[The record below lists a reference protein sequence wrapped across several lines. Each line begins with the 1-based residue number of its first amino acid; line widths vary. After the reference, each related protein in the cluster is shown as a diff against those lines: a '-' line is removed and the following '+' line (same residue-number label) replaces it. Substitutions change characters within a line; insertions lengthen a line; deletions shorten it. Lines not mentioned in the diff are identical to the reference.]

1 MSQRLWRR
9 WCSLLDGV
17 SDNPYKVYVIL
28 GLHASFY
35 HSWRGDTPD
44 EAGFGTD
51 IRLVRAIIRMLDQAN
66 AAGLSARGYWD
77 FDVYWTLEQII
88 PAHAPDI
95 IANIRRRVQAGQ
107 DEVMP
112 GPYNNGA
119 NHAATEEEFRTALAY
134 ALENPSGSGL
144 RQLFGRVVPLY
155 RPQETMYTAGQNA
168 LLAAEGYDGFIAY
181 YSSIPFNTLS
191 TFIPALPPEQRYN
204 PLWLRSRP
212 GERPVIVLP
221 TVSTMDLFNYTCL
234 EKWLLDLRRL
244 QTSGQVQSD
253 LVLHLNFD
261 ADVETWLP
269 VNLPKAFAWFP
280 NTGGLPEYIRAV
292 NKYPWAAFTVP
303 SEYLQSHPPQGE
315 ILVRQDLADGAFDGN
330 YPWAEKFTSLGNW
343 TLLEQSRLH
352 SYRAMALAQR
362 LPVPLA
368 ADLDR
373 RLWQGSDSAFFQR
386 LIGLSTTH
394 FGMSTPII
402 NEERQA
408 RAEAILGGARQI
420 AAAAERE
427 AAQAVRDQAATD
439 PLPCGEREVAPS
451 RPSGEGWGEGQ
462 NRRPA
467 GGNVLYA
474 FAVYNYAHGRQAAPK
489 AARMAVRVPLLL
501 PPGVAPVAVTDA
513 DGQPIQASLVNLQPF
528 ADGSQAGELL
538 FVGDL
543 GPEERRVY
551 RVEARAAPLAT
562 AAGLVQ
568 SLQNRW
574 LDLRL
579 AEQSGIASLQFQ
591 GQEIGGSDFLQPFVT
606 YRSGQK
612 PRYITKMEVSG
623 QKPQSWWAT
632 GYTFAD
638 LSAESWDGLA
648 RARLQTQIPMDTPS
662 GRYAS
667 ELTYTFTLFHD
678 LPYLLVDVVADYAHT
693 PPQDVIQTM
702 QQKLRRL
709 LDRRWLEVAPFQ
721 LNPAITA
728 PATSPLRIWK
738 HNYLGVT
745 SSYDLNYGQINPR
758 NKNLD
763 SFNHQVTAGWVA
775 MSNGQRGLLL
785 AENAEALASLAFC
798 PMRLREAAGVQHL
811 SLNPFG
817 SYFGRQLDY
826 SHLGG
831 NGVGSELATA
841 ASSALRPNG
850 PSFNGQ
856 SQRFSLLLAPYAGDE
871 PPATLQDDAAA
882 FFYPFGVLYL
892 QTPPGIAAV
901 VPDDVRR
908 LIAAKERAACLAS
921 TAPLPPPTAFLANA
935 EDAAADLV
943 WDPPRDERAVGYEV
957 RWRQAEAGEW
967 QTAKIAPANR
977 WHVAN
982 LENGKRYVFQLRAL
996 AQGRESAWTP
1006 EARCLPRPVKVASLV
1021 SGASGVSPRTML
1033 RLVYYSLRHALTTR

>member
-1 MSQRLWRR
+1 
-9 WCSLLDGV
+9 
-17 SDNPYKVYVIL
+17 
-28 GLHASFY
+28 
-35 HSWRGDTPD
+35 
-44 EAGFGTD
+44 
-51 IRLVRAIIRMLDQAN
+51 
-66 AAGLSARGYWD
+66 
-77 FDVYWTLEQII
+77 
-88 PAHAPDI
+88 
-95 IANIRRRVQAGQ
+95 
-107 DEVMP
+107 
-112 GPYNNGA
+112 
-119 NHAATEEEFRTALAY
+119 
-134 ALENPSGSGL
+134 
-144 RQLFGRVVPLY
+144 
-155 RPQETMYTAGQNA
+155 
-168 LLAAEGYDGFIAY
+168 
-181 YSSIPFNTLS
+181 
-191 TFIPALPPEQRYN
+191 
-204 PLWLRSRP
+204 
-212 GERPVIVLP
+212 
-221 TVSTMDLFNYTCL
+221 
-234 EKWLLDLRRL
+234 
-244 QTSGQVQSD
+244 
-253 LVLHLNFD
+253 
-261 ADVETWLP
+261 
-269 VNLPKAFAWFP
+269 
-280 NTGGLPEYIRAV
+280 
-292 NKYPWAAFTVP
+292 
-303 SEYLQSHPPQGE
+303 
-315 ILVRQDLADGAFDGN
+315 
-330 YPWAEKFTSLGNW
+330 
-343 TLLEQSRLH
+343 
-352 SYRAMALAQR
+352 
-362 LPVPLA
+362 
-368 ADLDR
+368 
-373 RLWQGSDSAFFQR
+373 
-386 LIGLSTTH
+386 
-394 FGMSTPII
+394 
-402 NEERQA
+402 
-408 RAEAILGGARQI
+408 
-420 AAAAERE
+420 
-427 AAQAVRDQAATD
+427 
-439 PLPCGEREVAPS
+439 
-451 RPSGEGWGEGQ
+451 
-462 NRRPA
+462 
-467 GGNVLYA
+467 
-474 FAVYNYAHGRQAAPK
+474 
-489 AARMAVRVPLLL
+489 MAVRVPLLL

-551 RVEARAAPLAT
+551 RVEARAAPVAT
-562 AAGLVQ
+562 AAGPAR

-612 PRYITKMEVSG
+612 P
-623 QKPQSWWAT
+623 QSWWAT

-648 RARLQTQIPMDTPS
+648 RAQLKTQIPMDTPS

-667 ELTYTFTLFHD
+667 ELIYTFTLFHD
-678 LPYLLVDVVADYAHT
+678 LPYLLVDVAADYAHT

-775 MSNGQRGLLL
+775 MSNAQRGLLL
-785 AENAEALASLAFC
+785 AESAEALASLAFC

-871 PPATLQDDAAA
+871 PPAALQDDAAA

-892 QTPPGIAAV
+892 QTPPGIEAV
-901 VPDDVRR
+901 VPDDMRR
-908 LIAAKERAACLAS
+908 LIAAKEHEAQMAS
-921 TAPLPPPTAFLANA
+921 TAPLPPPTALLANP
-935 EDAAADLV
+935 EDGAADLV
-943 WDPPRDERAVGYEV
+943 WDPPRDARVLGYEV

-982 LENGKRYVFQLRAL
+982 LENGKHYVFQLRAL

-1006 EARCLPRPVKVASLV
+1006 EAQCLPGPVKAVSLV
-1021 SGASGVSPRTML
+1021 SAASGVSPWTML
-1033 RLVYYSLRHALTTR
+1033 KMIYYSLRHALTTR